1 MSLVSSAKRSREKA
15 AVTAVGLPGSTRTR
29 KTPRISYTNEDTAV
43 CARACRRSTDHTDY
57 FALIGKDC
65 LIHVIGYLLAVA
77 EKPVSFPTHFGFYL
91 RDVEKQEAAND
102 VGNPQGSPTSSSGT
116 CHVMRYHRMSEQ
128 EKEPYKI
135 RLRQYKAYLDGLPLT
150 KSNVSQVS
158 RLWRVVA
165 NDVICRAGA
174 PPSAILG
181 IPEFCALKHR
191 ISHLSLDEVC
201 RQFITDVK
209 AEWGWVDWT
218 YWCDCECEDCVAT
231 LAGSPL
237 SVFVDKYCEGSY
249 DILAAICAKEYK
261 RFLLVKCIEVLAD
274 ADVGTRGT
282 GSMWHEVCCPT
293 ELVQMFWRA
302 HSSNPTKYH
311 EDCNELIG
319 RIIDDSPASCE
330 LCEEGSRDNY
340 FSKKESL
347 FAFEQQCPS
356 GAYYGCRD
364 HSKNNSIFEMWKI
377 VFDSTTYGFN
387 DVLGY
392 MAEDMLCTNRS

>member
-1 MSLVSSAKRSREKA
+1 MA
-15 AVTAVGLPGSTRTR
+15 AVALSGSKRTR
-29 KTPRISYTNEDTAV
+29 KTPRISDTMKDTAASSRG
-43 CARACRRSTDHTDY
+43 CTRTCNRSTDHTDY
-57 FALIGKDC
+57 FALIGQDS

-102 VGNPQGSPTSSSGT
+102 VGNPPSSPRSGT
-116 CHVMRYHRMSEQ
+116 CHVMRYHRMSDQ
-128 EKEPYKI
+128 EKEPYKM
-135 RLRQYKAYLDGLPLT
+135 RLRQYKDYLDGLPRT
-150 KSNVSQVS
+150 KSNVSLVC

-181 IPEFCALKHR
+181 MPEFCALKRR
-191 ISHLSLDEVC
+191 ISHLSLDEVYQ
-201 RQFITDVK
+201 QFITDVK

-218 YWCDCECEDCVAT
+218 YWCDCECEDSVAT
-231 LAGSPL
+231 LMGSPL
-237 SVFVDKYCEGSY
+237 SVFIDKYCEGSY

-261 RFLLVKCIEVLAD
+261 RFLLVKCIEVLAEV
-274 ADVGTRGT
+274 AVGTG
-282 GSMWHEVCCPT
+282 GAESIWHEVCCPT

-319 RIIDDSPASCE
+319 RIIDDGPASCE
-330 LCEEGSRDNY
+330 LCEEGSRGNY
-340 FSKKESL
+340 YSKKELL

-356 GAYYGCRD
+356 GTYYGCRD

-387 DVLGY
+387 DALGY
-392 MAEDMLCTNRS
+392 MVEDMLSTNRN